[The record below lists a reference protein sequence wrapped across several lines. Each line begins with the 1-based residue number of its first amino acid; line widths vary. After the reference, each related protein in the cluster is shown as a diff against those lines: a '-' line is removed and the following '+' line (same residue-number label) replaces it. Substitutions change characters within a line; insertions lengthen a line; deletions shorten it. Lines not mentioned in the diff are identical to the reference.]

1 MAARAGMM
9 TAESFGAMT
18 VEDVVGEAKRLVTS
32 ARRAGLGVRLVG
44 GVAVRLA
51 SGPQSARRELGR
63 SYHDIDLVAP
73 RRMGRQLAQ
82 FMAEEGY
89 EPNARFNAIHG
100 ETRLMFHDPQFDR
113 PVDVFAGQI
122 EMCHRL
128 ELEARLG
135 ILDDTLAGSDLL
147 LSKLQIVQL
156 NRKDVVDALTL
167 LLQFEPG
174 QDETPASL
182 DCAYIA
188 GLCGADWGWH
198 TTLSD
203 NLDHVGRL
211 ASEILT
217 DDDDIRR
224 VRRRIAALRSAIDQA
239 PKSRRWRMRSR
250 IGRRIPWYDMPE
262 EVTTA
267 SQGGEE

>member
-1 MAARAGMM
+1 MIM
-9 TAESFGAMT
+9 TGGFGAMT
-18 VEDVVGEAKRLVTS
+18 IEDVVEEGKRLVTS
-32 ARRAGLGVRLVG
+32 ARRAGLEVRLVG
-44 GVAVRLA
+44 GVAVRLS
-51 SGPQSARRELGR
+51 SGPQSARRELER
-63 SYHDIDLVAP
+63 PYHDIDLVAP
-73 RRMGRQLAQ
+73 RRMGRQLAV
-82 FMAEEGY
+82 FMAREGY

-113 PVDVFAGQI
+113 PVDVFEGVI
-122 EMCHRL
+122 DMCHRL
-128 ELEARLG
+128 DLEARLG
-135 ILDDTLAGSDLL
+135 FLDDTLAGSDLL

-167 LLQFEPG
+167 LLQFAPG
-174 QDETPASL
+174 KDETPASL
-182 DCAYIA
+182 DCGYIA

-211 ASEILT
+211 AHEILK
-217 DDDDIRR
+217 DDNDIRC
-224 VRRRIAALRSAIDQA
+224 VQARIEALRSAIDEA

-250 IGRRIPWYDMPE
+250 IGRRIPWYDLPE

-267 SQGGEE
+267 SQGEEE